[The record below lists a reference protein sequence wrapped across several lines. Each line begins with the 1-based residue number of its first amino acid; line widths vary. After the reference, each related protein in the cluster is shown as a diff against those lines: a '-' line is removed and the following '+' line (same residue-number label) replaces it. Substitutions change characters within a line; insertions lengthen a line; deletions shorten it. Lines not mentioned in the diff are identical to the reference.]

1 MKPDTPMKPDT
12 QIIKPEGIE
21 PGGFGFDHQVAAN
34 ANGLRSILDNLIEE
48 ARKEHASVKANGR

>member
-1 MKPDTPMKPDT
+1 MKPET

-21 PGGFGFDHQVAAN
+21 PGGFGFDQQVAAN
-34 ANGLRSILDNLIEE
+34 VYSLRSTLDNLIEE